1 MWSVNNNVHQGNGT
15 HRGTANPANEDYSCL
30 KVTRVRLLVALRF
43 PDVSRFLGFVRFLV
57 KALGILS
64 ESAKLDYRYTYANLN
79 GMTVTRIGIPVGA
92 TVVSMKYIS
101 NEP

>member
-1 MWSVNNNVHQGNGT
+1 MSIKEMVT
-15 HRGTANPANEDYSCL
+15 RRGTANPANEDYSCL
-30 KVTRVRLLVALRF
+30 KVTRVRLLVVLRF
-43 PDVSRFLGFVRFLV
+43 LDISRFLV